1 MSEYLRFMFKVALFL
16 AVLFMSFSFAHS
28 QQNVAKKSTDK
39 LKEDI
44 LKLANSFAGQGDPDY
59 SKQRSLESL
68 VDELLTADPQPTAR
82 ERLPMIQGAWK
93 QVWGPYDYRGDKRGV
108 DPELGVDE
116 IYQVVFPGGF
126 YYNVTPLY
134 KNGDRSRER
143 IGLLKGRYKLDPDNK
158 DALLVIFVK
167 YPGLSK
173 RPSNGT
179 KLFELPGLL
188 ESKKLKS
195 DTSIVSGFVVSLF
208 FGGGALKEVYT
219 DRNMRILYGAGSNK
233 FEDKYLYIMTRVG
246 ESLPSK

>member
-1 MSEYLRFMFKVALFL
+1 MFRVALFF

-28 QQNVAKKSTDK
+28 QQSTVEKSTAR

-59 SKQRSLESL
+59 SKQRSLEAL
-68 VDELLTADPQPTAR
+68 IEELLKANPRPPAL
-82 ERLPMIQGAWK
+82 ERLPLIQGAWK

-126 YYNVTPLY
+126 YYNVAPLY

-143 IGLLKGRYKLDPDNK
+143 IGLLKGKYKLDPDNK
-158 DALLVIFVK
+158 DALLVKFVK

-173 RPSNGT
+173 RPSDGT

-195 DTSIVSGFVVSLF
+195 DTSIVPGFVVSLF

-219 DRNMRILYGAGSNK
+219 DRDMRILYGAGSNK
-233 FEDKYLYIMTRVG
+233 FVDRYLYIMTRVG
-246 ESLPSK
+246 EALPSK